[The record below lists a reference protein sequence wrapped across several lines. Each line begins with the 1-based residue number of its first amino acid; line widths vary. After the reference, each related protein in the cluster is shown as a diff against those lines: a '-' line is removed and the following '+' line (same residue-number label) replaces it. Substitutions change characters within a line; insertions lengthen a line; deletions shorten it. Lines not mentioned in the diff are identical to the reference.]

1 METNLKIY
9 PSYAKINLGLR
20 VVGKRPDGYHNLES
34 IFQEIS
40 LCDEIVFQE
49 WDRLVIETD
58 HPTLAVD
65 EYNLCH
71 RAYRLL
77 ADEYGL
83 KRGVKI
89 IIKKKIPLGAGLGG
103 GSSNAAISL
112 KALAEIF
119 QLDLTV
125 SEFLKLA
132 TRLGSDVPFFILG
145 KTALVKGRGEV
156 VIPISFLQDYQIC
169 LVYPGFQISTA
180 QIFSN
185 FEMGLTKYQGNIKF
199 EAVIFKIRS
208 LEELNN
214 YLFNDLESIVTRL
227 YPEIKNIKRV
237 LQNSGARFV
246 SLSGSGSTVYGLFE
260 KHKEIDDLKKEFPA
274 HYQVFIARPRG

>member
-1 METNLKIY
+1 MKIY
-9 PSYAKINLGLR
+9 SSYAKINLGLR

-40 LCDEIVFQE
+40 LCDEIVFEE

-83 KRGVKI
+83 KKGVKI

-103 GSSNAAISL
+103 GSSNAATSL

-125 SEFLKLA
+125 SRFLKLA

-214 YLFNDLESIVTRL
+214 YLFNDLESIVTRR

-274 HYQVFIARPRG
+274 HYQVFIARPCG

>member
-1 METNLKIY
+1 MKIY

>member
-1 METNLKIY
+1 MRIY
-9 PSYAKINLGLR
+9 QSYAKINLGLR
-20 VVGKRPDGYHNLES
+20 VVGRRPDGYHHLES

-40 LCDEIVFQE
+40 LCDDIVFQE

-65 EYNLCH
+65 EHNLCY
-71 RAYRLL
+71 RAYQLL
-77 ADEYGL
+77 ASEYGL
-83 KRGVKI
+83 KKGVKI

-103 GSSNAAISL
+103 GSSNAATSL

-125 SEFLKLA
+125 PEFLKLA

-156 VIPISFLQDYQIC
+156 VIPISFLQDYQIG

-185 FEMGLTKYQGNIKF
+185 FEMGLTKYRGNIKF

-227 YPEIKNIKRV
+227 YPEIKNIKRI
-237 LQNSGARFV
+237 LQNNGARFV

-274 HYQVFIARPRG
+274 HYQVFIAQPRG

>member
-1 METNLKIY
+1 LKIY
-9 PSYAKINLGLR
+9 SSYAKINLGLR

-40 LCDEIVFQE
+40 LCDEIVFEE

-83 KRGVKI
+83 KKGVKI

-103 GSSNAAISL
+103 GSSNAATSL

-125 SEFLKLA
+125 SRFLKLA

-214 YLFNDLESIVTRL
+214 YLFNDLESIVTRR

-274 HYQVFIARPRG
+274 HYQVFIARPCG

>member
-1 METNLKIY
+1 MKIY
-9 PSYAKINLGLR
+9 QSFAKINLGLR
-20 VVGKRPDGYHNLES
+20 VVGKRPDGYHHLES

-40 LCDEIVFQE
+40 LCDEISFQE
-49 WDRLVIETD
+49 WDRLVIETN
-58 HPTLAVD
+58 HPALAVD
-65 EYNLCH
+65 EHNLCN

-77 ADEYGL
+77 ASEYGL
-83 KRGVKI
+83 KKGIKI
-89 IIKKKIPLGAGLGG
+89 VINKKIPLGAGLGG
-103 GSSNAAISL
+103 GSSNAATSL

-125 SEFLKLA
+125 PEFLKLA
-132 TRLGSDVPFFILG
+132 ARLGSDVPFFILG

-156 VIPISFLQDYQIC
+156 VIPISFLQEYQIGI
-169 LVYPGFQISTA
+169 VYPGFQISTA
-180 QIFSN
+180 RIFSN

-227 YPEIKNIKRV
+227 YPEIINIKRV
-237 LQNSGARFV
+237 LQNSGAWFV
-246 SLSGSGSTVYGLFE
+246 SLSGSGSSVYGLFE
-260 KHKEIDDLKKEFPA
+260 KHKEIGNLKKEFPA
-274 HYQVFIARPRG
+274 HYQVFIAQPRG